1 MMTMNEI
8 PLLEKEIRRLS
19 TALENREAVEAIV
32 LRRADEALKNFR
44 WTPPKRKEKD
54 KRKLHSETCVI
65 HISDTQIGK
74 LTSTFDSKVAKQR
87 MKKLAEQ
94 TLKVVETRRS
104 GAKIDDAV
112 IMIGGDIV
120 EGETIFAHQPWC
132 VDSDL
137 WDQAIKVA
145 PKILADFIIEMSSSF
160 RNLDVIAVPGN
171 HGRSQPKNS
180 GASPRTNFDMIAT
193 AVTRL
198 MVSSSIKDSRIQW
211 DVDHDTFYRIIN
223 VEGHNLLLVHG
234 DQISGGGGLGGYPLT
249 GLARKVAGWSGSL
262 PEEWECIFLGH
273 FHRPMS
279 GVIQDKLFFGN
290 GTIESDN
297 DWALEVIGESGRPC
311 QRVVFFNKKHGPVS
325 DSLIWLD

>member
-1 MMTMNEI
+1 MTMTDI

-19 TALENREAVEAIV
+19 KELENREAIETII
-32 LRRADEALKNFR
+32 LRRADEALKNFK
-44 WTPPKRKEKD
+44 WTPPKRKERD
-54 KRKLHSETCVI
+54 RRKLHSETAVI

-104 GAKIDDAV
+104 GAKIDNAV

-120 EGETIFAHQPWC
+120 EGETIFAHQPWV

-145 PKILADFIIEMSSSF
+145 PKILSDFIIEMSSAF
-160 RNLDVIAVPGN
+160 RSITVSAVPGN
-171 HGRSQPKNS
+171 HGRSQPKNA

-193 AVTRL
+193 VVTRL
-198 MVSSSIKDSRIQW
+198 MVTSVIKDSRITW
-211 DVDHDTFYRIIN
+211 DVDHDSFYRIIN
-223 VEGHNLLLVHG
+223 AEGHNLLLVHG

-262 PEEWECIFLGH
+262 PEEWGYIFLGH

-279 GVIQDKLFFGN
+279 GVVQDKIFFAN

-311 QRVVFFNKKHGPVS
+311 QRVVFFNKKHGPVA